1 MQKVTPFLWFDGKAE
16 EAARFYTSV
25 FRGGKILDIMRYT
38 EAGPRPK
45 GEVLTVS
52 FELFGQMFVALNG
65 GPNYSFTPAVSFMI
79 ECETQEE
86 LDAYW
91 DRLADG
97 GKPIQCG
104 WITDKFGLTW
114 QITPSILLPMLQ
126 DTDKARATRVTRAMM
141 EMVKLDF
148 AALKR
153 AYENGP

>member
-1 MQKVTPFLWFDGKAE
+1 MQKMRSFLWFDRQAE
-16 EAARFYTSV
+16 EAANFYTSV
-25 FRGGKILDIMRYT
+25 FGGKILDVMRYT
-38 EAGPRPK
+38 DAGPRPK

-52 FELFGQMFVALNG
+52 FELFGQVFVALNG
-65 GPNYSFTPAVSFMI
+65 GPQYSFTPAVSFMV

-104 WITDKFGLTW
+104 WITDKYGLTW
-114 QITPSILLPMLQ
+114 QITPSILLPMVQ
-126 DTDKARATRVTRAMM
+126 DKDSARASRVTRAML

-148 AALKR
+148 AKLQA
-153 AYENGP
+153 AYDNE

>member
-1 MQKVTPFLWFDGKAE
+1 MQKIRSFLWFDTKAE

-52 FELFGQMFVALNG
+52 FELFGQVFVALNG
-65 GPNYSFTPAVSFMI
+65 GPQYTFTGAISFMV

-126 DTDKARATRVTRAMM
+126 DKDRARATRVTRAMM
-141 EMVKLDF
+141 GMVKLDF
-148 AALKR
+148 AGLKR
-153 AYENGP
+153 AYDGE

>member
-1 MQKVTPFLWFDGKAE
+1 MQKLRSFLWFDGKAE
-16 EAARFYTSV
+16 EAAQFYTSV
-25 FRGGKILDIMRYT
+25 FRGGKILDIMRYG

-52 FELFGQMFVALNG
+52 FELFGQVFVALNG
-65 GPNYSFTPAVSFMI
+65 GAHYSFTPAISFMV

-104 WITDKFGLTW
+104 WITDKFGVTW
-114 QITPSILLPMLQ
+114 QITPSILLPMMQ
-126 DTDKARATRVTRAMM
+126 DKDSARAARVTRAMM
-141 EMVKLDF
+141 GMVRLDF
-148 AALKR
+148 AALKA
-153 AYENGP
+153 AYDGE